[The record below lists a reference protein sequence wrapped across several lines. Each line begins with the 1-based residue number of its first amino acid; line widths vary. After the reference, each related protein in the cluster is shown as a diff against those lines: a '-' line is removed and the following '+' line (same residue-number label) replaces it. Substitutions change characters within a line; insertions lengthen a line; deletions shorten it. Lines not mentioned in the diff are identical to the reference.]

1 MIDARLL
8 QLASP
13 ALPVGAYSYSQGL
26 EAAVESGIV
35 RDAAGASRWIGEVL
49 ELSVASMEL
58 PVLARLIHA
67 WQRDDMESVRRWNVE
82 FVASR
87 ETSEL
92 RAETVQMGYSL
103 RRLLGDLDVPI
114 ARLDALDEVAYPTAF
129 ACAAAAWGLA
139 VTDAI
144 ATYVF
149 AWIEN
154 QVLAA
159 VKCVP
164 LGQTDGQRLMLGLGA
179 RIPVLVE
186 RALAM
191 EDDDL
196 ANFAPGLA
204 LASSRHETQ
213 YSRIFR
219 S

>member
-26 EAAVESGIV
+26 ESAVESGLV
-35 RDAAGASRWIGEVL
+35 RDAATAVLWIGDVL
-49 ELSVASMEL
+49 ELSVGSMEA
-58 PVLARLIHA
+58 PVLARLIGA
-67 WQRDDMESVRRWNVE
+67 WQRGDADSALAWNAE
-82 FVASR
+82 FIASR
-87 ETSEL
+87 ETAEL

-103 RRLLGDLDVPI
+103 RTLLRDLGVATVELEAI
-114 ARLDALDEVAYPTAF
+114 GEVAYPTAF
-129 ACAAAAWGLA
+129 ARAVVAWKLSARDA
-139 VTDAI
+139 V
-144 ATYVF
+144 ATYMF

-164 LGQTDGQRLMLGLGA
+164 LGQTDGQRLMLALGD
-179 RIPVLVE
+179 RIAPLVDAAF
-186 RALAM
+186 AL
-191 EDDDL
+191 EDGDL

>member
-26 EAAVESGIV
+26 EAAAESDIV
-35 RDAAGASRWIGEVL
+35 RDVASTSRWIGEVL
-49 ELSVASMEL
+49 ELSVASMEA
-58 PVLARLIHA
+58 PVLARLIDA
-67 WQRDDMESVRRWNVE
+67 WQRGDIEGVRRWNLE
-82 FVASR
+82 FIASR

-103 RRLLGDLDVPI
+103 RRLLRDLDLPI
-114 ARLDALDEVAYPTAF
+114 AQLDAIDEVAYPTAF
-129 ACAAAAWGLA
+129 ACAAAAWKLA
-139 VTDAI
+139 AADAI

-164 LGQTDGQRLMLGLGA
+164 LGQTDGQRLMLELGG
-179 RIPVLVE
+179 RIAALVE
-186 RALAM
+186 RAIAM
-191 EDDDL
+191 DDDDL

-204 LASSRHETQ
+204 IASARHETQ